1 MKVNKIVTDVDNG
14 QCYVAEVVFGSGD
27 KINGVKVDDLLQFSI
42 TLELDRRTKVV
53 SYKANAVGVVSA
65 NTHYIPAQTTLFTPS
80 QLFREGWIVIME
92 RKDFKH
98 WQPTMQEDI
107 EKYIADETK
116 GKKSFSMK
124 GDLNKAVFVVAY
136 LYYLNA
142 IPNALESRHDAI
154 TKKLNMSSGQFAK
167 NLSRVSVDYAD
178 CSKYAQ
184 KNKVNLFKDIDK
196 MNIKDK
202 DVYLMR
208 HTEKQLLGGYLST
221 YARNLIEQEF
231 SKKFHDMGIDYTMS
245 LDEMHIHAFVSTGKK

>member
-80 QLFREGWIVIME
+80 QLFREGWNVIME

-202 DVYLMR
+202 DVIATNNILVI
-208 HTEKQLLGGYLST
+208 LL
-221 YARNLIEQEF
+221 
-231 SKKFHDMGIDYTMS
+231 
-245 LDEMHIHAFVSTGKK
+245 